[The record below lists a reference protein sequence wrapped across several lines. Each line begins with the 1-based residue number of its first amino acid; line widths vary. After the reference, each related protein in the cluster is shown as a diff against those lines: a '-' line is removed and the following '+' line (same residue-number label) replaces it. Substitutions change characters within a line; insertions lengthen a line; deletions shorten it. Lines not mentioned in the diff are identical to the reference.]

1 VYEAIEGMLVVEE
14 MGGFTSGGVNFDAK
28 THRTSTDLNDI
39 VRAHILG
46 MDSYAA
52 ALFIARAFNSDARMK
67 KILAERYETFENR
80 VGVEFENN
88 KLSLTQLASIA
99 RDQGEPA
106 LRSGHLEAIEKILQE
121 HILMAGYYAMR
132 DSLPPKTA
140 TSETANPF
148 SKVSGVFIADVDK
161 DGHISIHEMVD
172 FLSKHLSDRAASD
185 SLPSRLMHADL
196 NKDGFVSTEEY
207 AQFENCKLDDGGQCV
222 SKVYQQ
228 M

>member
-1 VYEAIEGMLVVEE
+1 MLVVEE

-80 VGVEFENN
+80 VGVEFESN

-121 HILMAGYYAMR
+121 HILMAGYYAMK
-132 DSLPPKTA
+132 DSLPLLKAA
-140 TSETANPF
+140 TSEAANPF
-148 SKVSGVFIADVDK
+148 LKVSGVFIADVDK
-161 DGHISIHEMVD
+161 DGRISIREMVD
-172 FLSKHLSDRAASD
+172 FLSSAQLSDGAASD
-185 SLPSRLMHADL
+185 SLPARLMHADL
-196 NKDGFVSTEEY
+196 NKDGFVSTEEFS
-207 AQFENCKLDDGGQCV
+207 QFENCKLDDGGQCV